1 MNVGTALVMLY
12 TPAPTAGWL
21 AGGVRDP
28 RGPEVTRAEGEE
40 APQPGRDLRQVL
52 LRLVQTK

>member
-1 MNVGTALVMLY
+1 MGAALATAVL
-12 TPAPTAGWL
+12 TSSNCWL

-40 APQPGRDLRQVL
+40 APQPGRDPRQVS
-52 LRLVQTK
+52 LRLV